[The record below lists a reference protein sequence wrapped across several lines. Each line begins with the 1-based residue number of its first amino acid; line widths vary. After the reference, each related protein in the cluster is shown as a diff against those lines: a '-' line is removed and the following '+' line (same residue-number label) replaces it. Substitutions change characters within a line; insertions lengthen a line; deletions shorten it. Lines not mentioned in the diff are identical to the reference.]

1 MPELMAEEAVKDAAP
16 VDQAKD
22 VCEDIVKAKEMCL
35 AEVRSKEKS
44 NFINNIIIVREVTA
58 LSFWKALKNA
68 WAKPKV
74 KPESH
79 NHHIILDIRAFY
91 ILFNHSLKCNKY

>member
-35 AEVRSKEKS
+35 AEGGDCTELLKSFEECMSKAQS
-44 NFINNIIIVREVTA
+44 
-58 LSFWKALKNA
+58 
-68 WAKPKV
+68 
-74 KPESH
+74 
-79 NHHIILDIRAFY
+79 
-91 ILFNHSLKCNKY
+91 

>member
-35 AEVRSKEKS
+35 AEVRSKEKL
-44 NFINNIIIVREVTA
+44 I
-58 LSFWKALKNA
+58 LST
-68 WAKPKV
+68 
-74 KPESH
+74 
-79 NHHIILDIRAFY
+79 I
-91 ILFNHSLKCNKY
+91 SLLSGR